1 MRNLFKKVRF
11 SFRFLSAFWQKQQKL
26 ILISFLIGILCFLLM
41 PKIYQFFPPKKTEK
55 IGIVGKFTFNDLPL
69 SVQNLISDGLTTIA
83 EDGQVQPQLVAG
95 WETANGDKEYIFTLK
110 DNLFWQDGKPIL
122 AKDINYN
129 FSDVAT
135 TVIDDKKIKYV
146 LKEPFSPFPS
156 IVSQPVFKKEW
167 VGTGEYKVKSIKKN
181 GLIIE
186 KIVLV
191 PVKNKNKP
199 SFVFRFYPTEA
210 AARIA
215 FKLAEVNNI
224 KEINDP
230 GNLKE
235 QKNVQITQ
243 EIKYNRVVVVFFDTR
258 NSKLAAK
265 TTRQALAYGIQKRWQ
280 PRALNPINP
289 QSWAFNPT
297 VKKYEF
303 DLANAQKLLEKA
315 KTDEGSEPLQEI
327 ELATIPSL
335 FPIAEEIKKDWQKLG
350 IETKIK
356 SITTLNEGF
365 EALLI
370 SQEIPSDPDQYV
382 LWHSTQK
389 SNITGY
395 KSLKIDKLL
404 EEGRKTQDLEKR
416 KESYSD
422 FQRFLVEDTPAVFL
436 FHPTLYTVS
445 RI

>member
-1 MRNLFKKVRF
+1 MKNLFKKFRF
-11 SFRFLSAFWQKQQKL
+11 SFRFLFAFWQKHQKL
-26 ILISFLIGILCFLLM
+26 ILLSFLVGILCFLIV
-41 PKIYQFFPPKKTEK
+41 PKIYQFFPKKRTEK
-55 IGIVGKFTFNDLPL
+55 IGLIGKFTLNDLPL
-69 SVQNLISDGLTTIA
+69 SVQHLISDGLTTIS
-83 EDGQVQPQLVAG
+83 EDGQVQPFLASSWQT
-95 WETANGDKEYIFTLK
+95 ENENKEYLFTLK
-110 DNLFWQDGKPIL
+110 ENFFWQDGKPVL

-135 TVIDDKKIKYV
+135 TVIDDKKIKFI
-146 LKEPFSPFPS
+146 LKEPFSPFPA
-156 IVSQPVFKKEW
+156 IVSRPVFKKGL
-167 VGTGEYKVKSIKKN
+167 VGTGDYKLKKVKKN
-181 GLIIE
+181 GQIVE
-186 KIVLV
+186 KIILV
-191 PVKNKNKP
+191 SVKNKDKT
-199 SFVFRFYPTEA
+199 SLVFHFYPTEM
-210 AARIA
+210 AARTA
-215 FKLAEVNNI
+215 FKLGEIDVI

-230 GNLKE
+230 GDLQG
-235 QKNVQITQ
+235 QKNVKITQ
-243 EIKYNRVVVVFFDTR
+243 EIKYNRVAAIFFDTQ
-258 NSKLAAK
+258 NPKLAAK
-265 TTRQALAYGIQKRWQ
+265 ATRQALAYAIEKRWQ

-303 DLANAQKLLEKA
+303 DLAHAQQLLEG
-315 KTDEGSEPLQEI
+315 DEEEGEPLKEI

-335 FPIAEEIKKDWQKLG
+335 FSVAEEIKKDWQKLG

-356 SITTLNEGF
+356 SITTLNESL

-395 KSLKIDKLL
+395 KSPKIDKLL
-404 EEGRKTQDLEKR
+404 EEARKSQNQEER
-416 KESYSD
+416 KEIYHD